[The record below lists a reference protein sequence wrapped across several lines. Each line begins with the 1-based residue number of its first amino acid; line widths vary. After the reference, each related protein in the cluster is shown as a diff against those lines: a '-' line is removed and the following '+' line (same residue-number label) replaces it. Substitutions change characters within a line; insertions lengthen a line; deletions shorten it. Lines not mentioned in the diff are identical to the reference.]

1 MRVGE
6 KGCVISGEKF
16 ARLFFRSFSRTNAK
30 ILAWDSGDA
39 AVWKEPGLASF
50 PREDRERSMHEVIDE
65 EELTPVE
72 RRRDA
77 ELTLG
82 PMTVTG
88 LFFGLVLLCGL
99 CFGLGYSMGRG
110 GGHDALAVQPSGAGA
125 VSPAASSVSKPKAA
139 PPIAQPQGVAEGL
152 PTAGASSA
160 GGAAYAQTSGST
172 SANGANSAQYASAL
186 MVQIA
191 TVSHQEDADVLV
203 GALRKRGFE
212 ATVSRD
218 AADGQLHVRIGPF
231 TSLSEANAM
240 REKLTNDGYNAVV
253 QP

>member
-1 MRVGE
+1 MR
-6 KGCVISGEKF
+6 
-16 ARLFFRSFSRTNAK
+16 
-30 ILAWDSGDA
+30 
-39 AVWKEPGLASF
+39 
-50 PREDRERSMHEVIDE
+50 EVIDE

-82 PMTVTG
+82 PMLVAG

-110 GGHDALAVQPSGAGA
+110 GGHDSPVAGQTSVAGA
-125 VSPAASSVSKPKAA
+125 VSPATSSLSKPKAA
-139 PPIAQPQGVAEGL
+139 AESQ
-152 PTAGASSA
+152 PTAGASSIS
-160 GGAAYAQTSGST
+160 GAAAAQTPVST
-172 SANGANSAQYASAL
+172 SAAGTNSAQTAPAL

-212 ATVSRD
+212 PAVSLDAT
-218 AADGQLHVRIGPF
+218 DGQLHVRIGPF
-231 TSLSEANAM
+231 ASLSEANAM

-253 QP
+253 EP

>member
-1 MRVGE
+1 
-6 KGCVISGEKF
+6 
-16 ARLFFRSFSRTNAK
+16 
-30 ILAWDSGDA
+30 
-39 AVWKEPGLASF
+39 
-50 PREDRERSMHEVIDE
+50 MHEVIDE
-65 EELTPVE
+65 EELTPVD

-82 PMTVTG
+82 PMTVAA
-88 LFFGLVLLCGL
+88 LFFGLALLCGL

-110 GGHDALAVQPSGAGA
+110 GGHDAPVAGQTSGAGA
-125 VSPAASSVSKPKAA
+125 FSLAASSVSKPKAA
-139 PPIAQPQGVAEGL
+139 PQIAQAQGVAEGL
-152 PTAGASSA
+152 LTAGASSNS
-160 GGAAYAQTSGST
+160 GAAAAQAPGST
-172 SANGANSAQYASAL
+172 SANGANSAQTAPAL

-212 ATVSRD
+212 ATVSSGD
-218 AADGQLHVRIGPF
+218 DGQLHVRLGPF
-231 TSLSEANAM
+231 ASLSEASAM

>member
-1 MRVGE
+1 
-6 KGCVISGEKF
+6 
-16 ARLFFRSFSRTNAK
+16 
-30 ILAWDSGDA
+30 
-39 AVWKEPGLASF
+39 
-50 PREDRERSMHEVIDE
+50 MHEVIDE
-65 EELTPVE
+65 EELMPVE
-72 RRRDA
+72 RRRDR
-77 ELTLG
+77 EVTLG
-82 PMTVTG
+82 PMMVAA
-88 LFFGLVLLCGL
+88 LFFGLALLCGL

-110 GGHDALAVQPSGAGA
+110 GGHDSPVAGQTSGAGA
-125 VSPAASSVSKPKAA
+125 FSPAASSIVKPKAA
-139 PPIAQPQGVAEGL
+139 PQKIPEPQYAAEGL
-152 PTAGASSA
+152 PTARASSTS
-160 GGAAYAQTSGST
+160 GAATAQTSGST
-172 SANGANSAQYASAL
+172 SAAGANSAQPASAL

-231 TSLSEANAM
+231 ASLSEANAM

>member
-1 MRVGE
+1 MY
-6 KGCVISGEKF
+6 
-16 ARLFFRSFSRTNAK
+16 
-30 ILAWDSGDA
+30 
-39 AVWKEPGLASF
+39 
-50 PREDRERSMHEVIDE
+50 EVIDE

-72 RRRDA
+72 LRRDA

-82 PMTVTG
+82 PMMVAG

-110 GGHDALAVQPSGAGA
+110 SGHNAPVAGQTSGAGA
-125 VSPAASSVSKPKAA
+125 VSPVASSIVKPKAA
-139 PPIAQPQGVAEGL
+139 PQIAQTQGVAESL
-152 PTAGASSA
+152 PTAGATSTS
-160 GGAAYAQTSGST
+160 GAAAVQTPGST
-172 SANGANSAQYASAL
+172 TANGANSAQTASVL

-191 TVSHQEDADVLV
+191 TVSHHEDADVLV

-212 ATVSRD
+212 PAVNSGD
-218 AADGQLHVRIGPF
+218 DGQLHVRIGPF
-231 TSLSEANAM
+231 ASLSEANAM

>member
-1 MRVGE
+1 
-6 KGCVISGEKF
+6 
-16 ARLFFRSFSRTNAK
+16 
-30 ILAWDSGDA
+30 
-39 AVWKEPGLASF
+39 
-50 PREDRERSMHEVIDE
+50 MHEVIDE

-82 PMTVTG
+82 PMMVAG

-110 GGHDALAVQPSGAGA
+110 GGHNVLAVQPSGAGA
-125 VSPAASSVSKPKAA
+125 VSPAVSSVSKPKAA
-139 PPIAQPQGVAEGL
+139 PQMIAAEQP
-152 PTAGASSA
+152 
-160 GGAAYAQTSGST
+160 AAAAQTPGST
-172 SANGANSAQYASAL
+172 PANGANSAQPAPAL

-191 TVSHQEDADVLV
+191 TLSHQEDADVLV

-212 ATVSRD
+212 PAVSSGD
-218 AADGQLHVRIGPF
+218 DGQLHVRIGPF
-231 TSLSEANAM
+231 NSLSEANAM

>member
-1 MRVGE
+1 LRDSRQE
-6 KGCVISGEKF
+6 F
-16 ARLFFRSFSRTNAK
+16 ARLFFCGISRTNEK
-30 ILAWDSGDA
+30 IFAWDSGDA
-39 AVWKEPGLASF
+39 VVWKKPGMAVVSL
-50 PREDRERSMHEVIDE
+50 EVGERSMYEVIDE

-82 PMTVTG
+82 PMMVAG

-110 GGHDALAVQPSGAGA
+110 SGHNAPVAGQTTGTGAA
-125 VSPAASSVSKPKAA
+125 SPAASSVSKPNAA
-139 PPIAQPQGVAEGL
+139 AQGL
-152 PTAGASSA
+152 PTAVASSA
-160 GGAAYAQTSGST
+160 DGAVAAQTPGST
-172 SANGANSAQYASAL
+172 TANGANSAQTAPAL

-191 TVSHQEDADVLV
+191 AVSHQEDADVLV
-203 GALRKRGFE
+203 EALRKRGFE
-212 ATVSRD
+212 PTVSSGD
-218 AADGQLHVRIGPF
+218 DGQLHVRVGPF
-231 TSLSEANAM
+231 ASLSEANAM

>member
-1 MRVGE
+1 
-6 KGCVISGEKF
+6 
-16 ARLFFRSFSRTNAK
+16 
-30 ILAWDSGDA
+30 
-39 AVWKEPGLASF
+39 
-50 PREDRERSMHEVIDE
+50 MHEVIDE
-65 EELTPVE
+65 EELTPFE
-72 RRRDA
+72 RRRDR
-77 ELTLG
+77 EVTLG
-82 PMTVTG
+82 PMMVAG

-110 GGHDALAVQPSGAGA
+110 GGHDSPVAGQTSGAGA
-125 VSPAASSVSKPKAA
+125 VSQAASSVSKPKAA

-152 PTAGASSA
+152 PTAVASSA
-160 GGAAYAQTSGST
+160 GATAYAQAPGST
-172 SANGANSAQYASAL
+172 SANGANSAQPASAL

-191 TVSHQEDADVLV
+191 TLSHQEDADVLV

-212 ATVSRD
+212 ATISRA

-231 TSLSEANAM
+231 NSLSEANAM